1 MMTFSLILEYREI
14 VTQKDVYGGNFGS
27 IGRWIGAVPGA
38 VLGYGIGK
46 EFGHAWYGPILGTGI
61 GTALGGQIGKHIG
74 KHLAPDPDSPADF
87 NNPLHRTG
95 YLAMP
100 TTSSHGFVS
109 DVIMPNPLITS
120 VGSHIYNAVSD
131 NGVKRLGYD
140 DSVSRTAEIAAG
152 PFLGLVP
159 PKTVKKIIKRLT

>member
-1 MMTFSLILEYREI
+1 MLSISLIFEYREI
-14 VTQKDVYGGNFGS
+14 VTQKDVYGGNLGS

-46 EFGHAWYGPILGTGI
+46 EFGFPTYGPILGSGI
-61 GTALGGQIGKHIG
+61 GAALGGQIGKHIG
-74 KHLAPDPDSPADF
+74 RYIAPNPDSPANF

-100 TTSSHGFVS
+100 TTSSHGFAS
-109 DVIMPNPLITS
+109 DVIMPNPIITS
-120 VGSHIYNAVSD
+120 VGSHIYNAISD

-140 DSVSRTAEIAAG
+140 DTASKTAELAAG

-159 PKTVKKIIKRLT
+159 PETVKKMIKRLK